1 MTNDEKV
8 RSIRSK
14 IKCMKSTNEQGFD
27 VIIWMRKRFLQSEAF
42 VKNLKR
48 IIDAGFIEKW
58 TNYLNLQD
66 ISQRL
71 LAREGAI
78 KDPEIKFE
86 EIKTIFVLLLVGHAL
101 AASVLILEL
110 WYSKRSRKY

>member
-1 MTNDEKV
+1 MNDERL
-8 RSIRSK
+8 RSIKSK
-14 IKCMKSTNEQGFD
+14 IKCIKNTNGQGAD
-27 VIIWMRKRFLQSEAF
+27 VLIWMRKGFLQSEVF

-58 TNYLNLQD
+58 TNYLNLHD
-66 ISQRL
+66 ISQGLVDRK
-71 LAREGAI
+71 EAI
-78 KDPEIKFE
+78 KDTEIRFE
-86 EIKTIFVLLLVGHAL
+86 EIKTIFVLLLVGYAL